1 MSYLETIFITLR
13 HNRYFHFKSDS
24 GLPLGPLS
32 VRGLGLLIRLYQPSS
47 SRKLKPTLELHFSHF
62 PADLLCLQ
70 GTGAAPVLAA
80 EASFRISSSSESAL
94 TSPGTR
100 PASRWVVTISGTG
113 NRMSRCISVLGVW
126 DAPGWDTHMLCQRR
140 ENFLQEGLCQVSD

>member
-1 MSYLETIFITLR
+1 MSYLETIFIPLR
-13 HNRYFHFKSDS
+13 HNCYFHFKSDS

-32 VRGLGLLIRLYQPSS
+32 VRGLGLLIGLYQPSS
-47 SRKLKPTLELHFSHF
+47 SRKLKPTLELLFSHF

-80 EASFRISSSSESAL
+80 EASFRISLSSESAL

-100 PASRWVVTISGTG
+100 PASR
-113 NRMSRCISVLGVW
+113 
-126 DAPGWDTHMLCQRR
+126 
-140 ENFLQEGLCQVSD
+140 